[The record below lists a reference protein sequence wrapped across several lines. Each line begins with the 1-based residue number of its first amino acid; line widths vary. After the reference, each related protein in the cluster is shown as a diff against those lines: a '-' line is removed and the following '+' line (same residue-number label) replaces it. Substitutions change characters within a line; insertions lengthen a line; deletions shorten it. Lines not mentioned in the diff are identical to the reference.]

1 MYFSSLNE
9 GFFNKKVAFFS
20 LHILHRESY
29 QLGLFVFPKVALD
42 ALELL
47 LEQASIISGGIA
59 FYPCYQGGTVN
70 VVEGDDVYL
79 GALHLYQI
87 LVGQDEAKPKAE
99 EAILYAPTHIATAWF
114 AKNRLEL
121 ANIIII
127 LIQVLQINV
136 MVIKLICIKL
146 IANVRCFSDNAVG
159 ARQLLYFFNRF
170 SYLLS
175 FFCLTFADQISRSRR
190 MDTKNSRLERKPLYK
205 NSYG

>member
-79 GALHLYQI
+79 VVAF
-87 LVGQDEAKPKAE
+87 
-99 EAILYAPTHIATAWF
+99 AIPVITYGGNSF
-114 AKNRLEL
+114 FL
-121 ANIIII
+121 AN
-127 LIQVLQINV
+127 LLAEVLLQ
-136 MVIKLICIKL
+136 
-146 IANVRCFSDNAVG
+146 D
-159 ARQLLYFFNRF
+159 
-170 SYLLS
+170 
-175 FFCLTFADQISRSRR
+175 
-190 MDTKNSRLERKPLYK
+190 
-205 NSYG
+205 